1 MCSPPPKVTAGA
13 ILANAMLS
21 KAGLIV
27 GGIAASGLA
36 LYVAAGTALTAYV
49 WMVLV
54 GWAAVST
61 ILLLRRRA
69 DPVRQVV
76 RTQSRPAPRRVHAEI
91 LASRPQPA
99 LEAAEHH
106 YGQAETR
113 DRSTAW

>member
-1 MCSPPPKVTAGA
+1 MCAPPPKVTAGA
-13 ILANAMLS
+13 IIASAVCS
-21 KAGLIV
+21 KAGLVV
-27 GGIAASGLA
+27 GGLLASGLA
-36 LYVAAGTALTAYV
+36 LYAVAGTALTAYV

-54 GWAAVST
+54 GSTSIST

-69 DPVRQVV
+69 DPVRQIV